1 MSDVKTAVRTLELFE
16 AFAATKKPLPLL
28 QLAAALGIPQSSCFA
43 LVRTLLGRGYL
54 YETGRRAGYYPTQRL
69 LDQAREIA
77 SHDPLLER
85 VRPVLKALRDKT
97 RETVVF
103 AKRQG
108 TRVVYLAVFES
119 PHIVRYTAQ
128 AGDLRNLHATSL
140 GKALLSEVPAGE
152 RKEILG
158 KAGMTRRTPRTIVS
172 KAAFDQEI
180 EASRSRGFYMS
191 LGDGVPDVGAIAIP
205 VRVLNETYAVSV
217 AGPLSRIEKAV
228 ASHVRVLRAAV
239 QKIEIRP
246 EA

>member
-16 AFAATKKPLPLL
+16 AFATNKKPLPLL
-28 QLAAALGIPQSSCFA
+28 QLAAALGMPQSSCFA

-85 VRPVLKALRDKT
+85 VRPILRALRDRT

-119 PHIVRYTAQ
+119 PHIVRYTANV
-128 AGDLRNLHATSL
+128 GDLRNLHATSL
-140 GKALLSEVPAGE
+140 GKALLSELTEDE
-152 RKEILG
+152 RRDVLER
-158 KAGMTRRTPRTIVS
+158 AGMTRRTPRTIVS
-172 KAAFDQEI
+172 RAAFER
-180 EASRSRGFYMS
+180 ELRASRERGWYMS
-191 LGDGVPDVGAIAIP
+191 LGDGVPDVGAIALPARI
-205 VRVLNETYAVSV
+205 LNEAYAVSV
-217 AGPLSRIEKAV
+217 AGPLSRIERSVSA
-228 ASHVRVLRAAV
+228 HVRALRSACHR
-239 QKIEIRP
+239 IEIRP
-246 EA
+246 EN